1 LQFRDATQALQSARL
16 AFRANDLSAAQAAL
30 GAALALQPGNRDAQ
44 NLATELR
51 PLTMRRDSAL
61 QAAQACVAQQSW
73 PCARQHANEA
83 LAIDTSNDAAKS
95 ILERVI
101 RETGWA
107 PLKPHAAATGPAEGK
122 PLAQAQPAP
131 ASQQVQLQTPLPQ
144 GMPATGELLAAAP
157 RAAAAR
163 TAGGGANSVDARER
177 AITDSSWN
185 RAPSNGG
192 KVSASAPPSQLD

>member
-1 LQFRDATQALQSARL
+1 LQAARL
-16 AFRANDLSAAQAAL
+16 AFRANNLSAAQAAL
-30 GAALALQPGNRDAQ
+30 GAALALQPGNSDAQ
-44 NLATELR
+44 TLAGELR
-51 PLTMRRDSAL
+51 PLTARRDSAL

-83 LAIDTSNDAAKS
+83 LTIDTGNDAAKS

-107 PLKPHAAATGPAEGK
+107 PLNPHAATGPAQDQ

-131 ASQQVQLQTPLPQ
+131 AVLQTQLQTPLPQ
-144 GMPATGELLAAAP
+144 GMPSNGVLLAAAP
-157 RAAAAR
+157 RAAPR
-163 TAGGGANSVDARER
+163 TAGGDANGVNAREL
-177 AITDSSWN
+177 AIRDSGWN

-192 KVSASAPPSQLD
+192 KASTGSSPSQ